1 MDFRYSKVRSLL
13 RVVMRTAFVSVLLLT
28 LPISQGLGADD
39 PPFRVVTDDISYNVG
54 STVRLRVVPS
64 GPEAEISRLQLFATL
79 HYAGESAPVVRRAPL
94 LTQPGSPDS
103 SMTLWKIPVGARTGR
118 YTVDVEV
125 IDPALKKTV
134 ARLAPATSFAVH
146 RKLVRIERIELGK
159 TFYSSG
165 DPVSCRVVLR
175 NLSGKPLSG
184 LRVEFSERYWP
195 WIARSSEDSK
205 VDVFPIVSSLALKSG
220 AALEVRSE
228 KAAVSRTVTE
238 AAVQQYA
245 VVVWDSARQNVL
257 DIAFSSLT
265 FIQPPG
271 ESSARPY
278 PLQYIYPKLSAIDT
292 ESYRRFSPAEMNSTA
307 IRFDAQH
314 TMFAPGEAA
323 TVRFSISNNTSYPW
337 NGVTVRASLRTLG
350 GPRFGKTIIAE
361 NISIPTDGRPI
372 EEEAKLTLPADG
384 AGAYR
389 VLAEVLS
396 ATGEALATGELELA
410 ANPMPKSTLIFCA
423 HEDDEGAHAG
433 IIRAAAEN
441 HIPIHLVYFTS
452 GDSGSC
458 DRYYQH
464 SCSPAEALNFG
475 AIRMEEARAGVGHL
489 GVPRENIHF
498 LGLPDGGSGEIWTRH
513 VDPAK
518 PYLSVLLASDH
529 APYEDV
535 DRPNLPYAR
544 RSVVDAAKSFITRF
558 KPEVI
563 YTGHPDERHV
573 DHRTNN
579 WFVVQAM
586 QELLHEGAISPTTE
600 LRVDQVYGPGPQKA
614 APYRYEKHILQV
626 TPEARARAQEA
637 GWFYQSQS
645 GNRAQGRIRALDQLP
660 RQEIHWKILDWKE
673 HAGWNEGQ

>member
-1 MDFRYSKVRSLL
+1 M
-13 RVVMRTAFVSVLLLT
+13 A
-28 LPISQGLGADD
+28 
-39 PPFRVVTDDISYNVG
+39 
-54 STVRLRVVPS
+54 
-64 GPEAEISRLQLFATL
+64 
-79 HYAGESAPVVRRAPL
+79 
-94 LTQPGSPDS
+94 
-103 SMTLWKIPVGARTGR
+103 LWRIPAGARTGR
-118 YTVDVEV
+118 YTVDVEA
-125 IDPALKKTV
+125 IDATSKKTV

-146 RKLVRIERIELGK
+146 RKLVRIERIDLGK
-159 TFYSSG
+159 TFYASG

-175 NLSGKPLSG
+175 NLSGKPLTG

-195 WIARSSEDSK
+195 WIARASDDSK
-205 VDVFPIVSSLALKSG
+205 VDVFPIVSSLALKPGTS
-220 AALEVRSE
+220 LEVRSE
-228 KAAVSRTVTE
+228 KAAVSKTVTE

-265 FIQPPG
+265 FISPSG
-271 ESSARPY
+271 ETSARPY

-292 ESYRRFSPAEMNSTA
+292 ESYRRFSAAEQTSAA
-307 IRFDAQH
+307 IQFDAQH
-314 TMFAPGEAA
+314 TMFAPGDTA
-323 TVRFSISNNTSYPW
+323 TIKFTVTNPTDSLW
-337 NGVTVRASLRTLG
+337 NGATVRASLRALG
-350 GPRFGKTIIAE
+350 SAEFGKATVAE
-361 NISIPTDGRPI
+361 NISFPSHGKPI
-372 EEEAKLTLPADG
+372 EKEAQFTLPSDG
-384 AGAYR
+384 PGAYR
-389 VLAEVLS
+389 VVVEVVNPTGEVLAVS
-396 ATGEALATGELELA
+396 QLEIA
-410 ANPMPKSTLIFCA
+410 ANPMPKSILIFCA

-441 HIPIHLVYFTS
+441 HIPVQLVYFTS
-452 GDSGSC
+452 GDAGSC

-475 AIRMEEARAGVGHL
+475 GLRMEEARAGVGHL
-489 GVPRENIHF
+489 GVPRESIHF
-498 LGLPDGGSGEIWTRH
+498 LGLPDGGSGEIWSRH
-513 VDPAK
+513 LDPAK

-544 RSVVDAAKSFITRF
+544 RAVVDAAKSFIARY

-586 QELLHEGAISPTTE
+586 QELLREGTIAPTTE

-614 APYRYEKHILQV
+614 APYRYEKQVLQV
-626 TPEARARAQEA
+626 TPEARALAQEA

-660 RQEIHWKILDWKE
+660 RQEIHWKILDWSE
-673 HAGWNEGQ
+673 HAGWNEEH